1 MGISLSTSWNAFRY
15 NDGKAIIREIKDLG
29 FNTVELSFNLTEK
42 IVRDIE
48 RLAEEKQ
55 IKVSSLH
62 NYCPVPDGLSREE
75 ALPDCYSLSSLDPQE
90 RQKAVKYTKIS
101 IDSAFRL
108 KAEAVV
114 LHCGRVEIPD
124 RTRELFAFYDNKS
137 GLSSAPALRLK
148 DEMCQERE
156 LKVSSHLDAALK
168 SLEELVDYAARLKVK
183 LGIENRFYFREIP
196 SFEETAKILER
207 FQGANVFYW
216 HDTGHAQLWENLGFL
231 RHQDYLERYQQY
243 LLGLHLHDIKGTQ
256 DHLAPGV
263 GDLDFS
269 VLKPYIKKDTI
280 KTLEA
285 HYPASPREIVRAKEL
300 LEGLYG

>member
-62 NYCPVPDGLSREE
+62 NYCPVPEGLNRQE
-75 ALPDCYSLSSLDPQE
+75 ALPDCYSLASLDPQE

-124 RTRELFAFYDNKS
+124 RPRNCSFFTIIKADYRRLR
-137 GLSSAPALRLK
+137 PCALR
-148 DEMCQERE
+148 MR
-156 LKVSSHLDAALK
+156 
-168 SLEELVDYAARLKVK
+168 
-183 LGIENRFYFREIP
+183 
-196 SFEETAKILER
+196 
-207 FQGANVFYW
+207 
-216 HDTGHAQLWENLGFL
+216 
-231 RHQDYLERYQQY
+231 
-243 LLGLHLHDIKGTQ
+243 
-256 DHLAPGV
+256 
-263 GDLDFS
+263 
-269 VLKPYIKKDTI
+269 
-280 KTLEA
+280 
-285 HYPASPREIVRAKEL
+285 
-300 LEGLYG
+300 